1 MATFGTQITLDRP
14 WGEVSSAAGYAKQ
27 LEDWGYD
34 TIWCPDERFE
44 RSPYVVLALAAEAT
58 KRARLGVS
66 VTNPYTRHPLIT
78 GSAVATL
85 NELSGGRAVL
95 GLGAGA
101 STLFERHGMERAHPP
116 TVAIREAVEMLRPF
130 LEGRR
135 VDHAGRTHSLTGADI
150 DFESRPVPIYVAARG
165 PMLLQ
170 LAGEVADGVIVGSL
184 TSGEGLGYALENV
197 ELGLERSGREM
208 DELEI
213 VLWAYTAISEDGA
226 KARERVGSLVASS
239 MWSSRNILDRLGVDR
254 EAWEPLE
261 EEMQEGLRSGLPPSQ
276 VYSSAAARLSDDLID
291 DWSLAGDVDSVAKRV
306 RAAFMTGVDQV
317 AILAMGESRAERM
330 ETQRAFAEGVMR
342 GYGPRFAH
350 HK

>member
-1 MATFGTQITLDRP
+1 MATFGTQITLDRA
-14 WGEVSSAAGYAKQ
+14 WGEVGSAPEYARQ

-44 RSPYVVLALAAEAT
+44 RSPYVVLALAAGAT
-58 KRARLGVS
+58 KGARLGVS

-101 STLFERHGMERAHPP
+101 STLFERHGMERPHLP

-135 VDHAGRTHSLTGADI
+135 VDQAGRTHRLTGADI

-165 PMLLQ
+165 PRLLQ

-184 TSGEGLGYALENV
+184 TSEEGLRYALGNV
-197 ELGLERSGREM
+197 ELGLERSGRGM
-208 DELEI
+208 DELEV

-226 KARERVGSLVASS
+226 EARGRVRGLVASS
-239 MWSSRNILDRLGVDR
+239 MWSSRSILSRLGVDL
-254 EAWEPLE
+254 EYWKPLE
-261 EEMQEGLRSGLPPSQ
+261 KEMKDGLRRGMPPNR
-276 VYSSAAARLSDDLID
+276 VYSSAAARLNDGLID
-291 DWSLAGDVDSVAKRV
+291 AWSLAGDVDSVARRMKTTF
-306 RAAFMTGVDQV
+306 RAGVDQV

-342 GYGPRFAH
+342 GY
-350 HK
+350 

>member
-1 MATFGTQITLDRP
+1 MAAEYSR
-14 WGEVSSAAGYAKQ
+14 Q

-44 RSPYVVLALAAEAT
+44 RSPYVVLTLAARGT
-58 KRARLGVS
+58 KGAKLGVS

-85 NELSGGRAVL
+85 NELSGGRALL

-101 STLFERHGMERAHPP
+101 STLFERHGVGRPYPP

-135 VDHAGRTHSLTGADI
+135 VDHAGRTHVLTGADI

-165 PMLLQ
+165 PRLLQ

-184 TSGEGLGYALENV
+184 TSEKGLRYALGNI

-208 DELEI
+208 DELKV

-226 KARERVGSLVASS
+226 KARGRVGGLVASS
-239 MWSSRNILDRLGVDR
+239 MWSSRNILGRLGVDM
-254 EAWEPLE
+254 EDWKPLE
-261 EEMQEGLRSGLPPSQ
+261 EGMREGLRRGLPPDK
-276 VYSSAAARLSDDLID
+276 VYSSAAAELSEGLID
-291 DWSLAGDVDSVAKRV
+291 AWSLAGDVETVSRRMEVAF
-306 RAAFMTGVDQV
+306 RAGVDQV

-342 GYGPRFAH
+342 GR
-350 HK
+350 